1 MNENTKL
8 WEQLY
13 QNSFSRSKYPNEP
26 LVSFMVRNYKGG
38 ERILDLGCGSG
49 RHMYYLAQNGFKAY
63 GCDISQEAIKQAKSL
78 LKEHNLPGVLE
89 VASLEKLPFEDD
101 FFDGLC
107 CIGVLMYGTKAQI
120 EQNAKEIYRVLKKG
134 AKAFLILRSIRDYR
148 HFHAKQL
155 NRYEVIID
163 IKDET
168 MPGFCENGMR
178 VYHFDEDEVKRI
190 YSNFNDLDINML
202 RRSFKNNAYAN
213 DDLMVTFTK

>member
-1 MNENTKL
+1 M
-8 WEQLY
+8 
-13 QNSFSRSKYPNEP
+13 
-26 LVSFMVRNYKGG
+26 
-38 ERILDLGCGSG
+38 
-49 RHMYYLAQNGFKAY
+49 
-63 GCDISQEAIKQAKSL
+63 
-78 LKEHNLPGVLE
+78 
-89 VASLEKLPFEDD
+89 
-101 FFDGLC
+101 
-107 CIGVLMYGTKAQI
+107 
-120 EQNAKEIYRVLKKG
+120 
-134 AKAFLILRSIRDYR
+134 ILRSIRDYR

-190 YSNFNDLDINML
+190 YSNFNDLDINTL